1 MSGQSQARNTISF
14 DSRIFRDALSNFQN
28 GLSPVQAQGFAN
40 TTLEALQRCIGDI
53 QTEQMRC
60 NNKGPMKFLLQ
71 VTSKYL
77 NCFDIIL
84 DEYEHL
90 GECLPQFQQYHSLFL
105 GNSYMRTEL
114 GLVYQ
119 DILEFHGRVLK
130 LVQRPA
136 WTLIFRA
143 AWKDLAMPLEQ
154 IRAKLSRHKGLVEG
168 QASLIEFEE
177 AKLARELAKRA
188 FDRAEKEDSRRHK
201 VEITNWLAAADSKSD
216 QEHFESLRKEYPGT
230 GSWILN
236 DRHMKCWLNCSNFTN
251 TELWLF
257 GIPGAGKTILT
268 SVIVQYLEKIG
279 QSTPSAGAI
288 PVAVAYFYCRYRTEN
303 KDSFNAVGRGILS
316 QLIKHNE
323 GIISLLWEKMADS
336 GEITLKASNLL
347 LELLEVAMKNSKTSY
362 VIIDGLDEC
371 EKTERRKIISTL
383 QSISESINQ
392 QVPGTIRLLFISTNE
407 PDIRRQL
414 SSIVKIQLKPN
425 DDDIRQYT
433 TVWTAKIQ
441 KRFRL
446 SDAETDNI
454 IAKVL
459 ERAQGMLLYCAL
471 VLKNLH
477 DQGTRAQ
484 LEQELRPETLPIGL
498 EKAYERIVV
507 RIYSTNNVQRR
518 NAGRI
523 LDLLACSRRPL
534 KKHEIQAVFAIEM
547 KDRTVDFEQRSM
559 IDDIGDI
566 CGSLIE
572 VNTDGAIQF
581 VHMTARFFLTER
593 NLIDLVSAELNLA
606 ILCTTY
612 LTFDCFDSL
621 LPETEIR
628 KFVLEG
634 YFSFQDYAAVYW
646 FDHVEAC
653 CSKLSGDPEQAKVVG
668 SLQSFLQKQLNTE
681 SKEWGEITI
690 TGAIKRRFRN
700 LNDYPEVY
708 QVMTRLASGA
718 IQLRGA
724 TQMKAGSLGQFM
736 LGFLHLRGQIAKA
749 RLELEKF
756 DSLAPESRSKLEQ
769 AYGTHLFKCSRSTC
783 TYFSE
788 GFASSQAR
796 DRHGSRHERL
806 FFCKEIGCLIADFGC
821 CTLRELQAHIEKTH
835 STNTQTTDFRAVG
848 FPAFHKARE
857 SKANSDPKVPDDTKA
872 QFADLASKG

>member
-14 DSRIFRDALSNFQN
+14 DSRLFRGTLSNFQN
-28 GLSPVQAQGFAN
+28 SLSPVQGQGFAN
-40 TTLEALQRCIGDI
+40 TALEALQRCIGDI
-53 QTEQMRC
+53 QTEQVIMR
-60 NNKGPMKFLLQ
+60 NMRNINRIRPFIDVMQQYGKIIEVFLNVTNFLAFIWGPMKFLFQ
-71 VTSKYL
+71 VTGKYL

-90 GECLPQFQQYHSLFL
+90 GEGLPQFQQYHSLFL
-105 GNSYMRTEL
+105 GNSYMRTVL

-177 AKLARELAKRA
+177 AKLAPELAKRA
-188 FDRAEKEDSRRHK
+188 FDRAEKEDSRRRK
-201 VEITNWLAAADSKSD
+201 VEITNWLAAADRSD
-216 QEHFESLRKEYPGT
+216 QEHFESLRKEYPET

-236 DRHMKCWLNCSNFTN
+236 DRHMKCWLDSSNFTN

-303 KDSFNAVGRGILS
+303 KDSLNAVGRGILS
-316 QLIKHNE
+316 QLIKHNK

-347 LELLEVAMKNSKTSY
+347 VELLEVAMKDSKTSY

-383 QSISESINQ
+383 QSISEAINQ

-407 PDIRRQL
+407 PDIRRRL

-425 DDDIRQYT
+425 DNDIRQYT

-459 ERAQGMLLYCAL
+459 ERAQGMFLYCAL

-477 DQGTRAQ
+477 DQRSRAQ
-484 LEQELRPETLPIGL
+484 LQQELRPETLPIGL
-498 EKAYERIVV
+498 EKA
-507 RIYSTNNVQRR
+507 
-518 NAGRI
+518 
-523 LDLLACSRRPL
+523 
-534 KKHEIQAVFAIEM
+534 
-547 KDRTVDFEQRSM
+547 
-559 IDDIGDI
+559 
-566 CGSLIE
+566 
-572 VNTDGAIQF
+572 
-581 VHMTARFFLTER
+581 
-593 NLIDLVSAELNLA
+593 
-606 ILCTTY
+606 
-612 LTFDCFDSL
+612 
-621 LPETEIR
+621 
-628 KFVLEG
+628 
-634 YFSFQDYAAVYW
+634 
-646 FDHVEAC
+646 
-653 CSKLSGDPEQAKVVG
+653 
-668 SLQSFLQKQLNTE
+668 
-681 SKEWGEITI
+681 
-690 TGAIKRRFRN
+690 
-700 LNDYPEVY
+700 
-708 QVMTRLASGA
+708 
-718 IQLRGA
+718 
-724 TQMKAGSLGQFM
+724 
-736 LGFLHLRGQIAKA
+736 
-749 RLELEKF
+749 
-756 DSLAPESRSKLEQ
+756 
-769 AYGTHLFKCSRSTC
+769 
-783 TYFSE
+783 
-788 GFASSQAR
+788 
-796 DRHGSRHERL
+796 
-806 FFCKEIGCLIADFGC
+806 
-821 CTLRELQAHIEKTH
+821 
-835 STNTQTTDFRAVG
+835 
-848 FPAFHKARE
+848 
-857 SKANSDPKVPDDTKA
+857 
-872 QFADLASKG
+872 

>member
-14 DSRIFRDALSNFQN
+14 DSRLFRDTLSNFQN
-28 GLSPVQAQGFAN
+28 SLSPVQGQGFAN
-40 TTLEALQRCIGDI
+40 TALEALQRCIGDI
-53 QTEQMRC
+53 QTEQVIMR
-60 NNKGPMKFLLQ
+60 NMRNINRIRPFIDVMQQYGKIIEVFLNVTNFLAFIWGPMKFLLQ

-105 GNSYMRTEL
+105 GNSYMRTVL

-119 DILEFHGRVLK
+119 DILEFMVG
-130 LVQRPA
+130 
-136 WTLIFRA
+136 A

-177 AKLARELAKRA
+177 AKVARELAKRA
-188 FDRAEKEDSRRHK
+188 FDRAEKEDSRRRK

-236 DRHMKCWLNCSNFTN
+236 DRHMKCWLDSSNFTN

-303 KDSFNAVGRGILS
+303 KDNFNAVGRGILS

-347 LELLEVAMKNSKTSY
+347 VELLEVAMKDSKTSY

-383 QSISESINQ
+383 QSISEAINQ

-407 PDIRRQL
+407 PDIRRRL

-433 TVWTAKIQ
+433 TIWTAKIQ

-459 ERAQGMLLYCAL
+459 ERAQ

-477 DQGTRAQ
+477 DQGSRAQ

-498 EKAYERIVV
+498 EKA
-507 RIYSTNNVQRR
+507 
-518 NAGRI
+518 
-523 LDLLACSRRPL
+523 
-534 KKHEIQAVFAIEM
+534 
-547 KDRTVDFEQRSM
+547 
-559 IDDIGDI
+559 
-566 CGSLIE
+566 
-572 VNTDGAIQF
+572 
-581 VHMTARFFLTER
+581 
-593 NLIDLVSAELNLA
+593 
-606 ILCTTY
+606 
-612 LTFDCFDSL
+612 
-621 LPETEIR
+621 
-628 KFVLEG
+628 
-634 YFSFQDYAAVYW
+634 
-646 FDHVEAC
+646 
-653 CSKLSGDPEQAKVVG
+653 
-668 SLQSFLQKQLNTE
+668 
-681 SKEWGEITI
+681 
-690 TGAIKRRFRN
+690 
-700 LNDYPEVY
+700 
-708 QVMTRLASGA
+708 
-718 IQLRGA
+718 
-724 TQMKAGSLGQFM
+724 
-736 LGFLHLRGQIAKA
+736 
-749 RLELEKF
+749 
-756 DSLAPESRSKLEQ
+756 
-769 AYGTHLFKCSRSTC
+769 
-783 TYFSE
+783 
-788 GFASSQAR
+788 
-796 DRHGSRHERL
+796 
-806 FFCKEIGCLIADFGC
+806 
-821 CTLRELQAHIEKTH
+821 
-835 STNTQTTDFRAVG
+835 
-848 FPAFHKARE
+848 
-857 SKANSDPKVPDDTKA
+857 
-872 QFADLASKG
+872 